1 MEAQQNQAFYHVPTF
16 RERAVRWLGFRYHL
30 GETPEGADDMP
41 GWMCTE
47 SRLHFSIADRI
58 RLLVSG
64 RLHLRLVQH
73 TTQQVDSAKNRLDF
87 HILAPGDR

>member
-1 MEAQQNQAFYHVPTF
+1 MTAENGAMYHLPTM
-16 RERAVRWLGFRYHL
+16 RERVFRWLGFRYHL
-30 GETPEGADDMP
+30 GSEPEGIDAMP

-47 SRLHFSIADRI
+47 SRMHFSLADRL
-58 RLLVSG
+58 RLLISG

-73 TTQQVDSAKNRLDF
+73 TSVQVESAKNRLDF